1 MWTVATVSESSDR
14 LADIQAIRDVVALY
28 CRGVDRLDLE
38 LVRRSYHPDA
48 IDHHTGF
55 DGTVDDFLRW
65 LGKNLEYLAG
75 SMHLMGN
82 HHVEF
87 IGPDHAISETY
98 CTATHWGSPED
109 PERLNFTSGV
119 RYVDLM
125 ERRAGRWA
133 IAERWAAREWT
144 RRETFIPPERPGPR
158 GRRDGEDPLYVLRG
172 RYGLPGTT
180 NLR

>member
-1 MWTVATVSESSDR
+1 MR
-14 LADIQAIRDVVALY
+14 QA
-28 CRGVDRLDLE
+28 
-38 LVRRSYHPDA
+38 YHPDA
-48 IDHHTGF
+48 VDHHTGF
-55 DGTVDDFLRW
+55 DGTVEDFLRW

-87 IGPDHAISETY
+87 VGPDRAISETY
-98 CTATHWGSPED
+98 CTATHWGRPED

-125 ERRAGRWA
+125 ERRDGRWA

-158 GRRDGEDPLYVLRG
+158 GRRDAEDPLYVLKD
-172 RYGLPGTT
+172 RYG
-180 NLR
+180 RS

>member
-65 LGKNLEYLAG
+65 LGNNLEYLAG
-75 SMHLMGN
+75 SMYLT
-82 HHVEF
+82 VEL
-87 IGPDHAISETY
+87 HQ
-98 CTATHWGSPED
+98 
-109 PERLNFTSGV
+109 
-119 RYVDLM
+119 
-125 ERRAGRWA
+125 RRALRRPHGAPCRPVGDRGA
-133 IAERWAAREWT
+133 LGGSGMDPAR
-144 RRETFIPPERPGPR
+144 
-158 GRRDGEDPLYVLRG
+158 DVHS
-172 RYGLPGTT
+172 PGTAGPP
-180 NLR
+180 RSARW